1 MEAVLY
7 ISRWTNW
14 LFLIIPAAAGLRVTY
29 LSSRKSLSDN
39 DGYISDLNVKIKNT
53 IIGSIIGVSISGI
66 VSLVRVF
73 YGG

>member
-14 LFLIIPAAAGLRVTY
+14 LLLIIPAGAGLRVTY
-29 LSSRKSLSDN
+29 LASQKAFADN
-39 DGYISDLNVKIKNT
+39 EGYISDLNIKIKNT